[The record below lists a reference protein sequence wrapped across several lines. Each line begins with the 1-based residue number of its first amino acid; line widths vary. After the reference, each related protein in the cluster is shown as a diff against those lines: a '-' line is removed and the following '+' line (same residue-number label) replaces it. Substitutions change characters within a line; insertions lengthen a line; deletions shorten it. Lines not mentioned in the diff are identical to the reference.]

1 MPILRLIVTS
11 DLHMHVRPY
20 DYFEDREDES
30 VGLAALAPLIEQA
43 RREVPFSLLLDN
55 GDFVQG
61 SPIGDVAADAFGQ
74 GERAPNPMIAAMNA
88 IGYDAA
94 TLGNHE
100 FNYGLDYLVHALAGA
115 AFPIVSTNLSSL
127 HGREVAV
134 PSAILSRSV
143 PGSDPGA
150 PDLQIGLLGL
160 LPPQI
165 LQWDRGHLEGAVAVE
180 DILDAAC
187 REAQALRARGA
198 DVVIALCHSGIT
210 AGAYRS
216 GQENA
221 AGHLGQV
228 AGIDAI
234 IAGHQ
239 HLRFPGSG
247 EFEDLPGIDNEVG
260 LIHGVPGIMPGCF
273 GKMLGILDLDLG
285 VEADGWRVRGHR
297 VALRPVSQVVQQGD
311 RDVESPA
318 RRAILEATHDA
329 HVRTLAY
336 VRAEVGETTGAIDSH
351 FALLGENTAMQLV
364 AEAQREAGQRLLAQ
378 TDEPELPLLSAAAPF
393 KAGGRGGPDYFT
405 RIRPGPLSMRDLANL
420 YLYPNT
426 VCVVRVTGAQ
436 LRAWLERS
444 TGIFHHIDPRGAQ
457 DQLLVRHN
465 FPSYHFDVVFGV
477 DYIID
482 LTQPPRHDRDGNL
495 VAPHAQRIL
504 RLEHAGKP
512 VHDEQ
517 EFHVVTN
524 NYRAG
529 GGGTFFGGS
538 PAHVVA
544 ESTQMVRETVTD
556 YVRVR
561 GCVTPEARRN
571 WLFAPLERP
580 DDGSL
585 GVIFETGRA
594 ARGHEPADLP
604 LNCLGPRENGFLGY
618 RLIL

>member
-61 SPIGDVAADAFGQ
+61 SPIGDVAADAFVQGQ
-74 GERAPNPMIAAMNA
+74 RALNPMIAAMNA

-100 FNYGLDYLVHALAGA
+100 FNYGLDYLAHALAGA
-115 AFPIVSTNLSSL
+115 TFPVISTNLSPL
-127 HGREVAV
+127 GGKAFAL
-134 PSAILSRSV
+134 PSVILSRPI
-143 PGSDPGA
+143 PGGDPA
-150 PDLQIGLLGL
+150 ASTLQIGLLGL

-165 LQWDRGHLEGAVAVE
+165 LQWDRGHLEGAVTVE
-180 DILDAAC
+180 DILESAG
-187 REAQALRARGA
+187 REAQALRAGGA

-210 AGAYRS
+210 AGAYRP

-247 EFEDLPGIDNEVG
+247 EFEDLPGIDNEAG

-273 GKMLGILDLDLG
+273 GKMLGILDLDLAAG
-285 VEADGWRVRGHR
+285 PKGWHVRGHR
-297 VALRPVSQVVQQGD
+297 VALRPVSPAVAQDGD
-311 RDVESPA
+311 TGSPA
-318 RRAILEATHDA
+318 RAAILEATREA
-329 HVRTLAY
+329 HGRTLDY
-336 VRAEVGETTGAIDSH
+336 VRARVGETTRAIDSH
-351 FALLGENTAMQLV
+351 FALLGENAAMQLV
-364 AEAQREAGQRLLAQ
+364 AEAQSEAGQRLLAQ
-378 TDEPELPLLSAAAPF
+378 TDEPALPLLSAAAPF

-426 VCVVRVTGAQ
+426 VCVVRVSGAQ

-444 TGIFHHIDPRGAQ
+444 TGIFHHIDPQGPQ

-465 FPSYHFDVVFGV
+465 FPSYHFDVIFGV
-477 DYIID
+477 DYTID
-482 LTQPPRHDRDGNL
+482 LTQPPRHDRDGII
-495 VAPHAQRIL
+495 VAPHAARIT
-504 RLEHAGKP
+504 RLEHAGEP
-512 VHDEQ
+512 VHDDQ

-529 GGGTFFGGS
+529 GGGTFFGGK

-571 WLFAPLERP
+571 WSFAPLERP
-580 DDGSL
+580 EGGPL

-604 LNCLGPRENGFLGY
+604 LTCLGPRDNGFLGY